1 MKTIQNF
8 AFVMAATVVMI
19 LVFGIIPSTI
29 EDGDGMATSI
39 AIVTVVALI
48 NFLCAFTIEEV
59 KDALS
64 LGLYSYLKKKE
75 NYTIKDAQEAE
86 DSFNNYD

>member
-1 MKTIQNF
+1 
-8 AFVMAATVVMI
+8 MAATVVMI

-48 NFLCAFTIEEV
+48 NFMCAFTIEEV

-64 LGLYSYLKKKE
+64 FGLYSYFKNKE
-75 NYTIKDAQEAE
+75 KYTMQDAE
-86 DSFNNYD
+86 DAEEAFNNYD